1 MVSEKVLEVEL
12 VSVVVTVLVIEL
24 LVELVVS
31 DFVPLVVVVAVDV
44 CVTVELAVLLVKV
57 HDCDVVVMTD
67 VEVVEVAGSVVSRP
81 GGNFTQ
87 MMSQNA
93 GASQDVTD
101 PPGLN
106 TSEMVS
112 KSSIVKQPSGS
123 NDSFLRCK
131 HSLKPLESH
140 IPCTSTVSSAPSMHS
155 SSFNTGWEP
164 RGQGILPFLKYILCP
179 MKSEVSKPGLPSGS
193 SSCLLEAPGHLCSST
208 GCSSAKGSASSW
220 SRSAIS

>member
-1 MVSEKVLEVEL
+1 MSVEL
-12 VSVVVTVLVIEL
+12 VI
-24 LVELVVS
+24 
-31 DFVPLVVVVAVDV
+31 
-44 CVTVELAVLLVKV
+44 LLVKV

-67 VEVVEVAGSVVSRP
+67 VEVVEVAGCAVTRP

-87 MMSQNA
+87 MMSQNV

-106 TSEMVS
+106 TSEVVP

-131 HSLKPLESH
+131 HSLKLVESH

-164 RGQGILPFLKYILCP
+164 RGQGTLPFLKYILCP
-179 MKSEVSKPGLPSGS
+179 MKSDWMPGLPSGS

-208 GCSSAKGSASSW
+208 P
-220 SRSAIS
+220 